1 MSLTGPAKDF
11 PDSQIIK
18 MTMELT
24 YSQWLSVKKLFGI
37 IIFSIGKIKL
47 KLFLAI
53 SQSFLSLLVSSDLLS
68 AMHGFTFI
76 FSQNGKLSESSPWR
90 VGSWIKFKLLFH
102 GPKWLSLRENNNTSK
117 MYFLPKNPPGPSN
130 GRVNEPVLRSG
141 VWGSSK

>member
-47 KLFLAI
+47 KLF
-53 SQSFLSLLVSSDLLS
+53 
-68 AMHGFTFI
+68 
-76 FSQNGKLSESSPWR
+76 
-90 VGSWIKFKLLFH
+90 
-102 GPKWLSLRENNNTSK
+102 
-117 MYFLPKNPPGPSN
+117 
-130 GRVNEPVLRSG
+130 
-141 VWGSSK
+141 